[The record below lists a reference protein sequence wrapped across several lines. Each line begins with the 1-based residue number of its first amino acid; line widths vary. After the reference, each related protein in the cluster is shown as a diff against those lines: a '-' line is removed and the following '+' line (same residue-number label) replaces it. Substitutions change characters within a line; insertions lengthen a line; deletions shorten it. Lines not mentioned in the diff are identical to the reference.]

1 MKYLSTLLI
10 IQVNC
15 RIYVDYEEKPM
26 SVIKKLNVS
35 NYYLQNDDNQT
46 NLTRLQHIDINSN
59 DLYKKH
65 IDLEEKLVSSKD
77 YEKNLISIINS

>member
-15 RIYVDYEEKPM
+15 SNYIDYEEKPM

-35 NYYLQNDDNQT
+35 NYYLQNDDNQI
-46 NLTRLQHIDINSN
+46 NFTRLQHIDINSN
-59 DLYKKH
+59 EIYKKH

-77 YEKNLISIINS
+77 YEKILISILNS